1 MGQSGY
7 QTASENTTR
16 VRQYRSVIALHLKSA
31 FEHIRLQRWRT
42 IDIEAFLA
50 SKSTL
55 APATLEKIFTVLNS
69 ALKAAVRVRPRLL
82 AENGAARSAAPWT
95 VALDTGMRKS
105 EIAGLLWSDVDFSQ
119 GRILV

>member
-1 MGQSGY
+1 
-7 QTASENTTR
+7 
-16 VRQYRSVIALHLKSA
+16 
-31 FEHIRLQRWRT
+31 
-42 IDIEAFLA
+42 
-50 SKSTL
+50 
-55 APATLEKIFTVLNS
+55 
-69 ALKAAVRVRPRLL
+69 VRVRPRLL